1 MKNIKVFYNYLLVR
15 LKIRKILP
23 SYYIK
28 KVKVIDN
35 KEKLVRIDLNKD
47 IIISNK
53 LNPPIYLREEVYKK
67 LLVFINDLKK
77 KNLKIKIYDAYRS
90 YEEQE
95 RSWNRR
101 YEETKKQYPELDEKE
116 LERLT
121 KLKVSK
127 ISNINNVGGHQT
139 GGAIDIT
146 LIDKNGKELN
156 MGTNYS
162 QHNIKTKT
170 ESKELTKEEK
180 DNRQLLVK
188 SLENL
193 GFVNYPN
200 EWWHFSYGDKMWA
213 AYKYKKSCPY
223 GYIEPK

>member
-1 MKNIKVFYNYLLVR
+1 MKNIKVYYNYILVK

-23 SYYIK
+23 AYFIK

-35 KEKLVRIDLNKD
+35 NEKLVRIDLDKD
-47 IIISNK
+47 IIISSK
-53 LNPPIYLREEVYKK
+53 LKSPIYLREEVYKK
-67 LLVFINDLKK
+67 LKIFSKELKD

-90 YEEQE
+90 YDDQKK
-95 RSWNRR
+95 SWDRR
-101 YEETKKQYPELDEKE
+101 YKETKKEFPDLSEKE

-127 ISNINNVGGHQT
+127 ITNINNVGGHQT

-146 LIDKNGKELN
+146 LTDKDGKELN
-156 MGTNYS
+156 MGTDYS
-162 QHNIKTKT
+162 QHNNKTKT
-170 ESKELTKEEK
+170 NSKMLTKEEK
-180 DNRQLLVK
+180 SNRELLLK
-188 SLENL
+188 SLEKL

-200 EWWHFSYGDKMWA
+200 EWWHYCYGDKMWA
-213 AYKYKKSCPY
+213 AYKFKKSCFY